1 MRQLSQRD
9 VIRYRRAKMNCCRG
23 YSPDRLKKVDVFDLE
38 ELKDYLAH
46 KDGSIGS
53 LVKKNDLKNKL
64 RIKVK

>member
-1 MRQLSQRD
+1 
-9 VIRYRRAKMNCCRG
+9 MNSCRG

-46 KDGSIGS
+46 KDGSLRS
-53 LVKKNDLKNKL
+53 LVKKNDLKNRL